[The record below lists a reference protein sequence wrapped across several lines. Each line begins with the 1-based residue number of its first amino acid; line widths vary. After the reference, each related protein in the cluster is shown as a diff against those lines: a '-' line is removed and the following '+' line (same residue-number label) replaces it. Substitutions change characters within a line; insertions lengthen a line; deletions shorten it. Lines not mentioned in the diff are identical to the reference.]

1 MHDKKLHSNVWLQK
15 SLFQLHLAHKCHVPD
30 LLPDSDLLTA
40 LWRLSLE
47 AAAFVEAW
55 RRGDQW
61 WKVSLIL
68 GGRRRQETHLSA
80 VYKPGEK
87 EKLERSCR
95 DFTLDLL
102 NTDKLLNNSEDEF

>member
-1 MHDKKLHSNVWLQK
+1 M
-15 SLFQLHLAHKCHVPD
+15 SLCRNTYFSSGHVPD

-68 GGRRRQETHLSA
+68 GGQRRQEAHLSA
-80 VYKPGEK
+80 VYKIRRRQERK
-87 EKLERSCR
+87 KIRKKLQRF
-95 DFTLDLL
+95 DFRFLCESVIL
-102 NTDKLLNNSEDEF
+102 NTVNTN